1 MEPVFGTLTQYMGL
15 RKVNVRGIDGANK
28 CMLMAGAAYNIKKLL
43 KFLGTTTKT
52 EAKAATCVFWLKNV
66 RYHLINVV
74 LSSEKRQN
82 KELKILI

>member
-43 KFLGTTTKT
+43 KFLGKSTKT
-52 EAKAATCVFWLKNV
+52 EAKAVAFVFWLKKV
-66 RYHLINVV
+66 RYHLINFV
-74 LSSEKRQN
+74 LSSEKS
-82 KELKILI
+82 KIRS